1 MTNNLIVVKGAG
13 EMASAIAHRLMMCHF
28 PVVMTE
34 REHPSVIRRTVSF
47 AQAIFHEKYCLQNI
61 CAAKVAK
68 ENTTEILRLVAQKI
82 IPVIVDPAATIIQR
96 LKPAVV
102 IDAIIAK
109 RNTGTAIHDA
119 PLVIGVGPGF
129 SAPQDVHF
137 VIESNRGHHLARI
150 ISRGKAQDNTST
162 PGTIAGV
169 TDARLLRAPVAGKF
183 LAHTFIGAPIQCGQP
198 FGQIGEHVINA
209 KISGVVR
216 GLIADGHFCKVRT
229 KIGDIDPR
237 GEIEYCFCMSEKARN
252 ISGAILEIIVR
263 KLTHPGIEKFDHAT
277 QQPCRRDF

>member
-34 REHPSVIRRTVSF
+34 KEHPSVIRRAVSF
-47 AQAIFHEKYCLQNI
+47 AQAIFHGKYCLQNV
-61 CAAKVAK
+61 CAVKVAK
-68 ENTTEILRLVAQKI
+68 ENTTEILRLIAQKI
-82 IPVIVDPAATIIQR
+82 IPVVVDPTATIIQS
-96 LKPAVV
+96 LKPTVV

-109 RNTGTAIHDA
+109 RNTGTTIHDA
-119 PLVIGVGPGF
+119 SLVIGVGPGF

-150 ISRGKAQDNTST
+150 ISHGKAQDNTST

-169 TDARLLRAPVAGKF
+169 THARLLRAPVPGKF
-183 LAHTFIGAPIQCGQP
+183 LAHTFIGAPIKSGQS
-198 FGQIGEHVINA
+198 FGQIGEHIIHA
-209 KISGVVR
+209 EISGVVR
-216 GLIADGHFCKVRT
+216 GLIADGHSCKVRT

-252 ISGAILEIIVR
+252 ISGAILEVVVSNLF
-263 KLTHPGIEKFDHAT
+263 KPK
-277 QQPCRRDF
+277 

>member
-34 REHPSVIRRTVSF
+34 VENPSVIRRTVSF
-47 AQAIFHEKYCLQNI
+47 AQAIFHNKYCLQNI
-61 CAAKVAK
+61 CAEKVAK
-68 ENTTEILRLVAQKI
+68 ENISEILRLVTQKI
-82 IPVIVDPAATIIQR
+82 IPVVVDPTATIIR
-96 LKPAVV
+96 SLKPAVV

-129 SAPQDVHF
+129 TARQDVHF

-150 ISRGKAQDNTST
+150 ICNGKAEENTST
-162 PGTIAGV
+162 PGNIAGM
-169 TDARLLRAPVAGKF
+169 TNERLLRAPVDGEF
-183 LAHTFIGAPIQCGQP
+183 VAHTFIGAPIKSGEL
-198 FGQIGEHVINA
+198 FGKIGEHTIKA

-216 GLIADGHFCKVRT
+216 GIIADGHFCKVRT

-252 ISGAILEIIVR
+252 ISGAILEVVVR
-263 KLTHPGIEKFDHAT
+263 HLYTI
-277 QQPCRRDF
+277 RNL